1 MTMGFAATEK
11 KMLKVGDKVKS

>member
-1 MTMGFAATEK
+1 MTMGFAASEK